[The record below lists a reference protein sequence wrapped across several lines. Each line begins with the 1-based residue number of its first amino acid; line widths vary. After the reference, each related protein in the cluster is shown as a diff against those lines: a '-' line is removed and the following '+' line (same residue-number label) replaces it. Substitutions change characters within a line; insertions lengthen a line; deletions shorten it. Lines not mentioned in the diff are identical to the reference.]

1 MGVAQ
6 AGRAAGKV
14 HCRACDRVA
23 PPPTPPSRA
32 WDSNRKRLTGIPRET
47 GNPESPSI
55 RSVEAA
61 HGRRVPELVGRTQS
75 GDRTAFDQLYRD
87 HVNRVYA
94 ICLRMSGNATE
105 AERLTQDAFVKL
117 WRRIESFRGQ
127 SEFTTW
133 LYRLTVNVVLEDSRS
148 TRERTA
154 RVDPVEDLGAFDRG
168 QRPEAEDTETRM
180 EIEHAIATLPPG
192 ARYVLV
198 MHDIEGYKH
207 EEIAQLTGTTTGSVK
222 AQLHRARKLLR
233 ERLTR

>member
-1 MGVAQ
+1 M
-6 AGRAAGKV
+6 
-14 HCRACDRVA
+14 
-23 PPPTPPSRA
+23 
-32 WDSNRKRLTGIPRET
+32 
-47 GNPESPSI
+47 
-55 RSVEAA
+55 
-61 HGRRVPELVGRTQS
+61 VGRTQS
-75 GDRTAFDQLYRD
+75 GDRAAFDQLYRD

-94 ICLRMSGNATE
+94 ICLRMSGSAAE

-148 TRERTA
+148 TRRRVA

-168 QRPEAEDTETRM
+168 HRAEADETETRM
-180 EIEHAIATLPPG
+180 DLERAIATLPPG
-192 ARYVLV
+192 ARYALV

-207 EEIAQLTGTTTGSVK
+207 EEIAELTGTTTGSVK

>member
-1 MGVAQ
+1 MSLTAVL
-6 AGRAAGKV
+6 
-14 HCRACDRVA
+14 
-23 PPPTPPSRA
+23 PPTEKPKEP
-32 WDSNRKRLTGIPRET
+32 
-47 GNPESPSI
+47 PSI

-61 HGRRVPELVGRTQS
+61 HDQGGRIPELVGRTQG
-75 GDRTAFDQLYRD
+75 GDRLAFDQLYRENVD
-87 HVNRVYA
+87 RVYA
-94 ICLRMSGNATE
+94 ICLRMSGSSAD

-127 SEFTTW
+127 SEFSTW

-148 TRERTA
+148 TRRRSA

-168 QRPEAEDTETRM
+168 TAPEADQTESRM
-180 EIEHAIATLPPG
+180 ELEHAIASLPPG
-192 ARYVLV
+192 ARYAFV

-207 EEIAQLTGTTTGSVK
+207 EEIAQLTGTTSGSVK